1 MVTRKY
7 WINRINEAWN
17 EKSLIFLSGVRRSGK
32 TLLCQSLLDVEYFDC
47 ERPRVRQQ
55 MEDPDEFLSKL
66 NGKRIVLDEI
76 HRLDNPSE
84 LLKIAADHYSTVKII
99 ATGSSTLMATA
110 KFRDTL
116 TGRKRDIHFTPMI
129 LKESSDFGN
138 IDLSFRMMRGGLP
151 PMFLSDKY
159 PEIDFQEWIEA
170 YWSKD
175 IQALFRLG
183 NRDSF
188 LKFVELL
195 FIQSGG
201 MFEASKFAQQSGV
214 SAPTIANYLRVLE
227 ATWMAQ
233 RIKPFSEGKRT
244 EIVAAPKVFGFDT
257 GFVSFFKGWETLRK
271 EDMGILWEHILLN
284 ELSAHLPHQ
293 EIMYWRD
300 KRGHEIDFIIKK
312 RGQAPIA
319 IECKLSAEYFEP
331 RNLYIFRNQYSE
343 GRNFVVSNNIE
354 SDYSKRYKN
363 IIVEFVSINSLI
375 DKLLNNFDY
384 NNTVS

>member
-7 WINRINEAWN
+7 WISRIIEAWN
-17 EKSLIFLSGVRRSGK
+17 EKSVIFLSGVRRSGK
-32 TLLCQSLLDVEYFDC
+32 TLLCQSLSDIEYFDC

-55 MEDPDEFLSKL
+55 MADPDAFLSKL

-76 HRLDNPSE
+76 HRLEDPSE
-84 LLKIAADHYSTVKII
+84 LLKIAADHYPTVKII
-99 ATGSSTLMATA
+99 ATGSSTLTATA

-129 LKESSDFGN
+129 LNELNDFGN
-138 IDLSFRMMRGGLP
+138 SDLAFRMLRGGLP
-151 PMFLSDKY
+151 PMFLAEKY
-159 PEIDFQEWIEA
+159 PEIDYQEWMEA

-183 NRDSF
+183 SRDSF

-201 MFEASKFAQQSGV
+201 MFEAAKFARETGV
-214 SAPTIANYLRVLE
+214 SAPTISNYLRVLE
-227 ATWMAQ
+227 ATWLAQ
-233 RIKPFSEGKRT
+233 RIKPFSEGKKT

-257 GFVSFFKGWETLRK
+257 GFVSFFKGWETLRNN
-271 EDMGILWEHILLN
+271 DMGILWEHILLN

-300 KRGHEIDFIIKK
+300 KFDHEVDFIVKK
-312 RGQAPIA
+312 RGQPPVA
-319 IECKLSAEYFEP
+319 IECKLSAEHFEP
-331 RNLYIFRNQYSE
+331 GNLFIFRNKYPE

-354 SDYSKRYKN
+354 RDYSKSYKSIN
-363 IIVEFVSINSLI
+363 VEFVSINRLI
-375 DKLLNNFDY
+375 NKLLNKEDA
-384 NNTVS
+384 